1 MGTFPTALVASMGD
15 DVVILIRKVCACGVN
30 IFCPLSTMSDSESD
44 TRVEEADLEEQRL
57 TNDLF
62 GHALDAP
69 RKVVNSGESDSTD
82 DSTEEDDIEARP
94 LFIDDR
100 DETEAPS
107 TGNHNNK
114 KRVAVWEDEDDEEID
129 VDLTSANRLRKLQK
143 TEGETVI
150 SGKEFSTRLRQQH
163 KSMNRMGQKWA
174 ELPAD
179 TDRDNEE
186 DIADPLQTTGGLLAD
201 GESALLLSDKLKVD
215 RLGDGNRQGVSKCAI
230 NSVRF
235 HRRTSQL
242 MLTAGLDKTLRLFS
256 IDGVDNPKVQSIFI
270 RDLPIMSAEF
280 FKTREEIILAGR
292 RPFFYSYDLISGKVV
307 KIPRILGRKE
317 RSFER
322 FALSPNGDY
331 IAFHGNDGYIVLLS
345 GKTKQW
351 VANMKMNGAIRNL
364 SFTPDSKYLLSS
376 GEDGDLY
383 TWDMRTFRCINR
395 HKDEG
400 CVRAT
405 ALAAGSKFY
414 ASGSNDGVVN
424 LYKRSDCMPGG
435 SRPNPTPLKAVM
447 SLTTRVDSLRF
458 SHDENLLLM
467 SSTMKKDSL
476 KILHV
481 PSRRV
486 FSNWPTSQTPLRH
499 VTSVDFTANSGMMA
513 IGNDRGRVLLYS
525 VGQYSS
531 A

>member
-1 MGTFPTALVASMGD
+1 
-15 DVVILIRKVCACGVN
+15 
-30 IFCPLSTMSDSESD
+30 
-44 TRVEEADLEEQRL
+44 
-57 TNDLF
+57 
-62 GHALDAP
+62 
-69 RKVVNSGESDSTD
+69 
-82 DSTEEDDIEARP
+82 
-94 LFIDDR
+94 
-100 DETEAPS
+100 
-107 TGNHNNK
+107 
-114 KRVAVWEDEDDEEID
+114 
-129 VDLTSANRLRKLQK
+129 
-143 TEGETVI
+143 
-150 SGKEFSTRLRQQH
+150 
-163 KSMNRMGQKWA
+163 
-174 ELPAD
+174 
-179 TDRDNEE
+179 
-186 DIADPLQTTGGLLAD
+186 
-201 GESALLLSDKLKVD
+201 
-215 RLGDGNRQGVSKCAI
+215 
-230 NSVRF
+230 
-235 HRRTSQL
+235 
-242 MLTAGLDKTLRLFS
+242 
-256 IDGVDNPKVQSIFI
+256 
-270 RDLPIMSAEF
+270 
-280 FKTREEIILAGR
+280 
-292 RPFFYSYDLISGKVV
+292 
-307 KIPRILGRKE
+307 
-317 RSFER
+317 
-322 FALSPNGDY
+322 
-331 IAFHGNDGYIVLLS
+331 
-345 GKTKQW
+345 
-351 VANMKMNGAIRNL
+351 MNGAIRNL

-435 SRPNPTPLKAVM
+435 SRPNPTHLKAVM